1 MAAVRYYITF
11 WRMSRPYSIQKRPY
25 TARLLQIMS
34 MAAYQAYGGGVVGAE
49 HPDGTRPR
57 PHTPHKPD
65 CKAKGAVL
73 KPCLTRFTFDTADRL
88 CYSHPERSLKRVG
101 LL

>member
-11 WRMSRPYSIQKRPY
+11 WRMSRPYSSQKRLY
-25 TARLLQIMS
+25 RSCRFQIIS
-34 MAAYQAYGGGVVGAE
+34 MAACQPDGGGVVGAK

-57 PHTPHKPD
+57 PHTPHQPD

-101 LL
+101 L